1 MTDERVRAYVIWDPI
16 FGGDFDGAA
25 KRLSKSFPDKRVS
38 YFKDSDSLAG
48 TLWKRV
54 LKLDNDIAWDV
65 YFLYGAAA
73 NWDQQPPQ
81 PDFWMH
87 QLYGV
92 TNTPLFNEE
101 VFKKKLKE
109 MLSTVEEKS
118 STTSNKDTQTR
129 EKKLKVEFLYFK
141 SCPSHKQALE
151 NLKAALRETHT
162 NADLVLINVDSPGK
176 AEKVGFQG
184 SPSIRINGKDLEG
197 RNDEPNYS
205 CRLYNVN
212 GKPTP
217 IPSKQS
223 IKERLRAYR

>member
-1 MTDERVRAYVIWDPI
+1 MYVIWDPI
-16 FGGDFDGAA
+16 FGGNFDGAA
-25 KRLSKSFPDKRVS
+25 KELSKGFPDKRVT
-38 YFKDSDSLAG
+38 YFKDPESLAG
-48 TLWKRV
+48 NLWKGV

-73 NWDQQPPQ
+73 KWDQEPSQ

-92 TNTPLFNEE
+92 TKAPLFNQE
-101 VFKKKLKE
+101 VFKKKLTE
-109 MLSTVEEKS
+109 MLSIVEEKS
-118 STTSNKDTQTR
+118 SAVSGKDTRTKD
-129 EKKLKVEFLYFK
+129 KKLKVEFLYFK

-162 NADLVLINVDSPGK
+162 KADLVLINVDSPEQ

-184 SPSIRINGKDLEG
+184 SPSIRINGEDLEG
-197 RNDEPNYS
+197 RTDAPNYS
-205 CRLYNVN
+205 CRLYHVN

-217 IPSKQS
+217 VPSK
-223 IKERLRAYR
+223 ERIMEKLEAYK